1 MRRRLI
7 IPVAALLGTMVAG
20 ACSGDDDGAFATLPP
35 IRTTTTTTTTSTT
48 ISTETQYY
56 VVQSG
61 DFLSI
66 IAEQF
71 GVPMQAIMDANGIT
85 DPNAIQAGETLRIPA
100 GVVAQSTLPG
110 RATTVPADQ
119 PGDQPG
125 DTTDVPTGTEGTAAP
140 NDIDPGESE

>member
-7 IPVAALLGTMVAG
+7 IPGAALLIALAAG
-20 ACSGDDDGAFATLPP
+20 ACGGDDDGAFATLPP
-35 IRTTTTTTTTSTT
+35 IRTTTTTSTTTTT

-85 DPNAIQAGETLRIPA
+85 DPNAIQAGQTLRIPA
-100 GVVAQSTLPG
+100 GVFAQSTLPG
-110 RATTVPADQ
+110 QTTTVPADTAGGEPDDGTNGDEPDDVD
-119 PGDQPG
+119 PGDS
-125 DTTDVPTGTEGTAAP
+125 
-140 NDIDPGESE
+140 GE